1 MYLNVSNV
9 LKTFELKIV
18 LRQLRHLSTIKT
30 FFLATLGAAAIF
42 ADEAA
47 FLVDE
52 IA

>member
-9 LKTFELKIV
+9 LKTSELKIV
-18 LRQLRHLSTIKT
+18 LRHLRHLSTIKT
-30 FFLATLGAAAIF
+30 FFLATLGAAAVF
-42 ADEAA
+42 TDKTA